1 MSCNLRRLLSISG
14 LAAVLLVWS
23 TCASA
28 LTITGTTGPKALISA
43 MPVAVATAPAVLKIS
58 FEDNTPG
65 TNVSFCAGTAADF
78 NAGKCPLLLGA
89 SGGPGFVSLSI
100 TEASQLNGKALYV
113 LRAVGSVPAKFTLII
128 E

>member
-1 MSCNLRRLLSISG
+1 MTYNLRRLLPAAG
-14 LAAVLLVWS
+14 LTAVLLVWS

-28 LTITGTTGPKALISA
+28 ITITGTIGPKALISA
-43 MPVAVATAPAVLKIS
+43 MPVAVSTAGAVLKIS

-65 TNVSFCAGTAADF
+65 TNVSFCAGTTADF

-89 SGGPGFVSLSI
+89 SGGPGFISLSI

-113 LRAVGSVPAKFTLII
+113 LRAVGSVPARFTLII